1 MKRLRTLRTDRKVDI
16 IYNKI
21 DVRMNTPATPE
32 TLEVQRQTYTCI
44 AASCFSPEE
53 ASLLRFFEGHR
64 DRWQRQAGSA
74 WAAAEAIQV
83 LVLRQGA

>member
-32 TLEVQRQTYTCI
+32 TLEVQRQIYERI

-53 ASLLRFFEGHR
+53 ASLLRFLGGHR

-74 WAAAEAIQV
+74 WAAAEAIQF